1 MKNTFSRHFFALGLF
16 AFASIAQGQ
25 LTINGVTDKTVYNDS
40 ATFTVV
46 TQAGYNYSVL
56 LDTNP
61 APAGTSVAVTSVDYH
76 ELRVSR
82 ANQTTLEV
90 TNRLVRFIV
99 RSSAR
104 GSTEDGIPPWTP
116 WPLINSSS
124 NEFTGA
130 HLRLMVP
137 QDFPAGYEIP
147 VVAWVENNQGHA
159 VRVNGLLTAPGHP
172 AIQIKRGTGSGF
184 LAATN
189 PAGTLVYAA
198 QVRQLAVTNAINL
211 ESNVTWTSVS
221 GTLSGSTVWP
231 QNSRIA
237 VTSSLTIPYGSS
249 LSIGEGSV
257 VRLNSSVDIN
267 LNGQLFINGTTN
279 RPVVFMPVSRAQPW
293 GGFLLQATTSQITA
307 TGAVFVASGAVQ
319 NWFGTGGHPSSH
331 RPEQALFYCSTSASL
346 SLVDCASIYLAG
358 QLGHTVSGGT
368 FTFNR
373 FLMQHTT
380 SGGEYTGAAFSV
392 NDSAFIE
399 CPDASTN
406 FVDGDNDAL
415 YFINGTQEF
424 TNTLF
429 GWTKDDGV
437 DSGGS
442 GSGLLNFQNC
452 WFESIFH
459 EGNALSGTGKIVN
472 HYGSVFIN
480 CGQGLESGYDGP
492 VGTMVGC
499 LATGNLVGGRFGDN
513 YNWTYTGFLRAT
525 NSFLLYNYRDV
536 WGMNWQDWTYRT
548 NAMDIRSNFLSAPNV
563 YHPGNTLWQ
572 PLSDGWRLANFL
584 TTPPGADVGIGL
596 IAGGTPLNFD
606 AITNSFGVRL
616 SSFSTNLV
624 IVNYSIE
631 VPGQTPSS
639 GTLQFLP
646 GETLKFIPGLTTPPI
661 GMNIA
666 RVHLGNPTHAEITG
680 GGLLYFIRTATPD
693 MNLQLLQ
700 FGSDRVLFWTDST
713 AFLQQ
718 ADGLNSSWTDVP
730 AASPFGLD
738 MSDPQ
743 KFYRLRKQAS
753 P

>member
-56 LDTNP
+56 LDTNT
-61 APAGTSVAVTSVDYH
+61 APAGTPVAVTSVDYH

-82 ANQTTLEV
+82 ANQTTLDV

-189 PAGTLVYAA
+189 PAGALVYAA

-221 GTLSGSTVWP
+221 GTLSGSTVWLP
-231 QNSRIA
+231 DSRIA
-237 VTSSLTIPYGSS
+237 VTSSLTIPAGSS

-267 LNGQLFINGTTN
+267 LNGQLSINGTTN
-279 RPVVFMPVSRAQPW
+279 RPVIFMPVSRAEPW
-293 GGFLLQATTSQITA
+293 GGFLLQAATSQITA

-319 NWFGTGGHPSSH
+319 NWFGSGGRPGSH
-331 RPEQALFYCSTSASL
+331 RPEQALFYCSTTATL

-358 QLGHTVSGGT
+358 QLGHAVSGGT

-373 FLMQHTT
+373 FLMQRTT
-380 SGGEYTGAAFSV
+380 SGGEYTDATFKV

-399 CPDASTN
+399 CPDDSTN

-415 YFINGTQEF
+415 YFIRGTQGF

-442 GSGLLNFQNC
+442 GAGLLNFQNC

-492 VGTMVGC
+492 VGTMAGC

-525 NSFLLYNYRDV
+525 NSLLLYNYRDV

-548 NAMDIRSNFLSAPNV
+548 NAMDIRSNFLSAPNI
-563 YHPGNTLWQ
+563 YHPSNTLWQ
-572 PLSDGWRLANFL
+572 PLADGWRLASFQN
-584 TTPPGADVGIGL
+584 TPPGADVGLGF
-596 IAGGTPLNFD
+596 ARGGTPLSYS
-606 AITNSFGVRL
+606 AITDRLAVRL

-624 IVNYSIE
+624 SVDFSLDL
-631 VPGQTPSS
+631 PGLTLAT
-639 GTLQFLP
+639 GTLQFQP
-646 GETLKFIPGLTTPPI
+646 GETLKFIPDFAAPPDA
-661 GMNIA
+661 NIV
-666 RVHLGNPTHAEITG
+666 RVHLGNPIHAEITSG
-680 GGLLYFIRTATPD
+680 DSFYIVRNVTPD
-693 MNLQLLQ
+693 MNLQLLP
-700 FGSDRVLFWTDST
+700 FGSDRVLFWTDPA

-718 ADGLNSSWTDVP
+718 ADSLNSPWTDVP
-730 AASPFGLD
+730 SASPVELD
-738 MSDPQ
+738 LSGPQ
-743 KFYRLRKQAS
+743 KFYRLRK
-753 P
+753 

>member
-1 MKNTFSRHFFALGLF
+1 MKNTLSRHFFTLGLL

-82 ANQTTLEV
+82 TNQTTLDV
-90 TNRLVRFIV
+90 TNRLIRFIV

-116 WPLINSSS
+116 WPLIYSSS
-124 NEFTGA
+124 NELAGA

-147 VVAWVENNQGHA
+147 VVAWVENDQGHA
-159 VRVNGLLTAPGHP
+159 VRVNGLLPAPGHP

-189 PAGTLVYAA
+189 PAGILVYAA

-231 QNSRIA
+231 PNSRIA
-237 VTSSLTIPYGSS
+237 VASSLTIPAGSS

-279 RPVVFMPVSRAQPW
+279 RPVIFMPVSRAQPW

-331 RPEQALFYCSTSASL
+331 RPEQALFYCSTSATL
-346 SLVDCASIYLAG
+346 ALVDCASIYLAG
-358 QLGHTVSGGT
+358 QLGHAVSGGT
-368 FTFNR
+368 FTFTR
-373 FLMQHTT
+373 FLMQHAT
-380 SGGEYTGAAFSV
+380 SGGEYTDTTFKV

-399 CPDASTN
+399 CPDDSTN

-415 YFINGTQEF
+415 YFIRGTQGF

-442 GSGLLNFQNC
+442 GAGLLNFQNC

-459 EGNALSGTGKIVN
+459 EGDALSGTGKIAN

-492 VGTMVGC
+492 TGTMVGC
-499 LATGNLVGGRFGDN
+499 LATGNLIGGRFGDN
-513 YNWTYTGFLRAT
+513 YNWTYNGFLRAT
-525 NSFLLYNYRDV
+525 NSLLLYNYRDV

-548 NAMDIRSNFLSAPNV
+548 NAMDIRSNFLSAPNI
-563 YHPGNTLWQ
+563 YHPSNSIWQ
-572 PLSDGWRLANFL
+572 PLSDGWRLASFL
-584 TTPPGADVGIGL
+584 TTPPGADVGLGL
-596 IAGGTPLNFD
+596 TKGGTPLNFS
-606 AITNSFGVRL
+606 AITDRLAVRL

-624 IVNYSIE
+624 SVDFSLE
-631 VPGQTPSS
+631 LPGLTLAT
-639 GTLQFLP
+639 GTLQFQP
-646 GETLKFIPGLTTPPI
+646 GETLKFIPDFAAPPDA
-661 GMNIA
+661 NIA
-666 RVHLGNPTHAEITG
+666 RVHLGNPIHAEITSG
-680 GGLLYFIRTATPD
+680 DSFYIVRNVTPD
-693 MNLQLLQ
+693 MNLQLLL
-700 FGSDRVLFWTDST
+700 FGSDRVLFWTDPA

-718 ADGLNSSWTDVP
+718 ADSLNSPWTDIQTT
-730 AASPFGLD
+730 SPFGLD
-738 MSDPQ
+738 LSSPQ
-743 KFYRLRKQAS
+743 KFYRLRK
-753 P
+753 